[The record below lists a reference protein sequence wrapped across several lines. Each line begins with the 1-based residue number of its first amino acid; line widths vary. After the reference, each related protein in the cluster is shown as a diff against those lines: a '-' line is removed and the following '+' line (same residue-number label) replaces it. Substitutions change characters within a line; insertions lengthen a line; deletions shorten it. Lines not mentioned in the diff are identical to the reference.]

1 MSRKILLREDSM
13 EDKAHPAKVTKDL
26 KKECAVNT
34 RDVKRVVRPPFV
46 QRCKR
51 REFDEDKNV
60 RKLSFDLIKGVT
72 RNPTPEV
79 KGNIQREF
87 S

>member
-1 MSRKILLREDSM
+1 MVREDSM
-13 EDKAHPAKVTKDL
+13 EDKAYPTKVTKDL
-26 KKECAVNT
+26 KKETVVNT
-34 RDVKRVVRPPFV
+34 RDVKRVVKQPFV

-51 REFDEDKNV
+51 REFEEDKNV